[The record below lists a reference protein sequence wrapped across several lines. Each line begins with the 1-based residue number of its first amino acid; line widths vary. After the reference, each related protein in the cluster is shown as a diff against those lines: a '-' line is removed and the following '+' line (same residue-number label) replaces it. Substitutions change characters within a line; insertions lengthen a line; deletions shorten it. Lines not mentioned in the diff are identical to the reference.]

1 MGVRNV
7 VIDAKVWHEVVAGW
21 WVGSCLHLGN
31 GIPGVRLP
39 GLLVLSG
46 RKSISD
52 ITICTEMGDEIVCG
66 WRCWWLQNWVPFVLK
81 IILGQVETLTGVTDI
96 GINSEMWNEIVPRVF
111 GVSNSGLPSEK
122 WVSLKS
128 DGARSI
134 DQSQH
139 CDCC

>member
-1 MGVRNV
+1 
-7 VIDAKVWHEVVAGW
+7 
-21 WVGSCLHLGN
+21 
-31 GIPGVRLP
+31 
-39 GLLVLSG
+39 
-46 RKSISD
+46 
-52 ITICTEMGDEIVCG
+52 MGDEIVCG

-81 IILGQVETLTGVTDI
+81 IILGQVETLSGVTDI

-139 CDCC
+139 SDCC